1 MNYPTHLTT
10 EELERWAYA
19 NGDAPT
25 ASLAAKRLNH
35 LEEQIVELEY
45 QLEDRDTTISDLES
59 QLSDALENAA

>member
-19 NGDAPT
+19 NGDALT
-25 ASLAAKRLNH
+25 ASLAAKTIDP
-35 LEEQIVELEY
+35 LEEEIAELRY

-59 QLSDALENAA
+59 QLSDALENTP